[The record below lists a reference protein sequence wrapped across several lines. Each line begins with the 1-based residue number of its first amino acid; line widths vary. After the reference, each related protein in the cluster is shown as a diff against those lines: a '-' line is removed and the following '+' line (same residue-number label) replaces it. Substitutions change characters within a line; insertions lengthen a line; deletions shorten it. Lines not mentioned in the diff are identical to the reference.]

1 MAKVTDMKVTS
12 HVGRDL
18 LQSAAAF
25 KTEASVVWEYV
36 VNSLQYV
43 DRGVTPRVS
52 VVVNQAGRSIS
63 IADNGR
69 GMNARDLQHFFTM
82 HGENLDRLGGR
93 PGRGKFGTGKSA
105 AFGIANAFSIDSVRD
120 GLRNVVS
127 LTRDVVKSSDGKEVP
142 LNWITR
148 NEKVDAANG
157 TTVSIEGI
165 LLKQIRTSP
174 IIEYI
179 ERHLQAFRAV
189 APEVAVNAHV
199 CSYREPEIEEQM
211 RFSPCSEQSEVL
223 GEISL
228 LIKVARAPLP
238 DAEQGVIITS
248 GPGNLV
254 AVERAGVETKEFG
267 AYLFGEVDVP
277 RLDDQTSPLAPYD
290 ASRSLQLNME
300 HPVAGVLV
308 GFIGSKLEQVRTELV
323 KKGKEARRTE
333 QARRLET
340 QAQKIAELL
349 NSDFNSVRDR
359 LTSIKALTSKPGN
372 AGARYGA
379 RSSADESP
387 DSWVA
392 GTQEKGRVE
401 KAGTDRRTGGGGGGR
416 TDPQIPVAGTPDSSG
431 NDPIDPVGGAEGAR
445 RRPRGGF
452 QVVYRNLGRS
462 DHRSRYEELTLSILI
477 NLDHPVLSAALSDGN
492 VEEPGF
498 RRLSYEVAFSEYAM
512 ALGYELLKQDPNM
525 PADDLLYEVRSSLNR
540 VALSAAPLYR

>member
-1 MAKVTDMKVTS
+1 MAKVTEMKVTS

-25 KTEASVVWEYV
+25 KTEAAAVWEYV

-43 DRGVTPRVS
+43 DRGITPRVS
-52 VVVNQAGRSIS
+52 VLVSQIERSIS
-63 IADNGR
+63 IGDNGR
-69 GMNARDLQHFFTM
+69 GMNDRDLKHFFTM
-82 HGENLDRLGGR
+82 HGQNLDRLAGR
-93 PGRGKFGTGKSA
+93 AGRGKFGTGKSA
-105 AFGIANAFSIDSVRD
+105 AFGIANTFRIDSVRD

-127 LTRDVVKSSDGKEVP
+127 LTRDVIESSDGKEVP

-148 NEKVDAANG
+148 NQKVDAPNG
-157 TTVSIEGI
+157 TTVSIEDI
-165 LLKQIRTSP
+165 LLKQIRTAP
-174 IIEYI
+174 TIEYI
-179 ERHLQAFRAV
+179 ERHLQAFRAL
-189 APEVAVNAHV
+189 APEVAVNDHV
-199 CSYREPEIEEQM
+199 CVYREPEIEEQL
-211 RFSPCSEQSEVL
+211 RFSPSVEQATVL
-223 GEISL
+223 GDISL

-254 AVERAGVETKEFG
+254 AVEKAGIENKEFG

-277 RLDDQTSPLAPYD
+277 KLDDQSSSLAPYD

-300 HPVAGVLV
+300 HPVAGALV
-308 GFIGSKLEQVRTELV
+308 GFIGSKLEQVRNDLV
-323 KKGKEARRTE
+323 RKSKDARRTE

-340 QAQKIAELL
+340 QAQKIAAIL

-359 LTSIKALTSKPGN
+359 LTSIKALAAKPGT
-372 AGARYGA
+372 AGARFG
-379 RSSADESP
+379 SQGSADDSP
-387 DSWVA
+387 DTWVS

-401 KAGTDRRTGGGGGGR
+401 KNGKDRRPGNGTGR
-416 TDPQIPVAGTPDSSG
+416 PAPQVASEGTPDPIGS
-431 NDPIDPVGGAEGAR
+431 DPIDPVGGTEGTR

-462 DHRSRYEELTLSILI
+462 DNRSRYEERTLSILI
-477 NLDHPVLSAALSDGN
+477 NLDHPVLSAALADGN
-492 VEEPGF
+492 VEETGF